1 MFLWGDTLPKGQWT
15 PPDAGKDAPSEVK
28 DILARAYS
36 DFRDEH
42 PAEDPEV
49 KAQGAQIAWGAVKNA
64 GWQKDSDGKWMKKS
78 SPESA
83 DIFDSPIAHFRL
95 IEGGKPDSAG
105 MLIEVHIIAPVWGSS
120 GYYSEAVLREA
131 CRKRVYPEGMHM
143 HLDHPTREAAKSQ
156 PARTLA
162 GESPLAAIFTEDG
175 HYEEKGWDGPGVYTI
190 ARVLPKYVED
200 IRAMA
205 GHIGI
210 SHYVDGIAEEG
221 TAPDGKKGPII
232 KELRASSLNTVD
244 FVTVPGA
251 EGHYRTMFGEM
262 KVRPDPN
269 PNKTKKRENMGEN
282 IQESLTLSEVRS
294 KYPEVVTELK
304 EQLKA
309 EMKTEETTKD
319 QSAKLSEAATKIRA
333 LEADVE
339 DMATLAADCKAAGYI
354 KEEMAKAKF
363 PPAIAEALSK
373 TLIKQVPLGEDHKID
388 SPKFAV
394 IVTEAIKAKKDEIA
408 AILKEHGAGL
418 HDNGT
423 GAFPSGDEG
432 HKALVESF
440 EANYLSQGKTKDEAH
455 RLAEI
460 AAGGR

>member
-1 MFLWGDTLPKGQWT
+1 MADTT
-15 PPDAGKDAPSEVK
+15 A
-28 DILARAYS
+28 
-36 DFRDEH
+36 
-42 PAEDPEV
+42 
-49 KAQGAQIAWGAVKNA
+49 
-64 GWQKDSDGKWMKKS
+64 
-78 SPESA
+78 
-83 DIFDSPIAHFRL
+83 IFDSPIAHFRL
-95 IEGGKPDSAG
+95 IEGEKPDPAG

-131 CRKRVYPEGMHM
+131 CKKRVYPEGMHM
-143 HLDHPTREAAKSQ
+143 HLDHPTREAAKNQ

-162 GESPLAAIFTEDG
+162 GQSPLAAIFTEDG
-175 HYEEKGWDGPGVYTI
+175 HYEVSGWDKSPENPTGAGVYTK

-269 PNKTKKRENMGEN
+269 PNSDKQRKIMGETK
-282 IQESLTLSEVRS
+282 QESLTLSEVRT

-304 EQLKA
+304 EQLKV
-309 EMKTEETTKD
+309 ELKTEESTKD
-319 QSAKLSEAATKIRA
+319 QSAKLTEAATKIKA

-339 DMATLAADCKAAGYI
+339 DMAKMAADCKAAGYI
-354 KEEMAKAKF
+354 KEEMTKAKF
-363 PPAIAEALSK
+363 PPAIAEALFK
-373 TLIKQVPLGEDHKID
+373 ALIKQVPLAEDRKID
-388 SPKFAV
+388 SPKFAA
-394 IVTEAIKAKKDEIA
+394 IVAEAVKAKQDEVA
-408 AILKEHGAGL
+408 LILKEHGGGL
-418 HDNGT
+418 HDNGGGT
-423 GAFPSGDEG
+423 WPSGDDG

-440 EANYLSQGKTKDEAH
+440 TANYLSQGKTKEEAT